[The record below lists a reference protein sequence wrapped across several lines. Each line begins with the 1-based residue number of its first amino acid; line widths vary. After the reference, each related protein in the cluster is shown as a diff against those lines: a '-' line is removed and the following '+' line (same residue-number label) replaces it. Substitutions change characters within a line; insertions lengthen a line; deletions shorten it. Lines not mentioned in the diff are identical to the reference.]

1 MKLPDSSNTAFGAGA
16 VGSVAAS
23 RSMDT
28 RRPKSIGSS
37 LVMNH
42 PDKIRPQAHIRA

>member
-1 MKLPDSSNTAFGAGA
+1 MMKLPDSSKTAFGAGA
-16 VGSVAAS
+16 AGSAAAS

-37 LVMNH
+37 LVMTY
-42 PDKIRPQAHIRA
+42 PDKI